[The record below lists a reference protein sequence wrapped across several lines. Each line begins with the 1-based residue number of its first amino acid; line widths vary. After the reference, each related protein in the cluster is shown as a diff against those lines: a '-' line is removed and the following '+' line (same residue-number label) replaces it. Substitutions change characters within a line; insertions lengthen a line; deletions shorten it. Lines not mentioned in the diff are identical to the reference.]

1 VREKPIETEASAE
14 PGTTRNAA
22 RLRLLEAAEACLL
35 RDGYAALSTRSVAE
49 LAGTP
54 LSQIHYHFGSRQGL
68 VLALLEHQNTKL
80 LKRQAVTLTQ
90 DRPLSEVWLQT
101 CDHLEEDIESGYVRV
116 LQEIIAAGY
125 SDEKLA
131 AAARE
136 VLNGWYVLLA
146 GFAGQAD
153 PALLGW
159 GALESHDL
167 GVLIGLLFMGAE
179 SMTLVGW
186 DRAEV
191 YGALRG
197 VGRAMAALE
206 ARRAEEGATHAG

>member
-1 VREKPIETEASAE
+1 MNDARPDGPQKIGRGET
-14 PGTTRNAA
+14 
-22 RLRLLEAAEACLL
+22 RLRLLDAAEACLL
-35 RDGYAALSTRSVAE
+35 RDGYAALSTRAVAE
-49 LAGTP
+49 AADMP

-68 VLALLEHQNTKL
+68 VLALLEHQNVKL
-80 LKRQAVTLTQ
+80 LKRQAVTLGQ
-90 DRPLSEVWLQT
+90 ARPMSEVWLQT

-125 SDEKLA
+125 SDATLA
-131 AAARE
+131 AAARD

-146 GFAGQAD
+146 EFATHAD

-159 GALESHDL
+159 GALKSQELS
-167 GVLIGLLFMGAE
+167 VLIGLLFMGAE

-206 ARRAEEGATHAG
+206 ARRAEEGGTHAG